1 MKLFGNK
8 KISTKN
14 LYKSSEH
21 GWSAKK
27 FHELCDNKGAT
38 ISLFKIM
45 KEDTKEEA
53 CVGGF
58 TNASWSSPK
67 DQIYVQDSS
76 AFLFNLD
83 T

>member
-1 MKLFGNK
+1 MK
-8 KISTKN
+8 
-14 LYKSSEH
+14 ED
-21 GWSAKK
+21 A
-27 FHELCDNKGAT
+27 
-38 ISLFKIM
+38 